1 MSRKICV
8 ITGSR
13 AEYGLLRWV
22 MQGIK
27 DHPDLTLQL
36 IVTGMHL
43 SEDFGMTVDEI
54 ENDDFEI
61 NDKIEILTYRDS
73 SLGVSQSMADAL
85 LGFAEAFHRLKP
97 DLVLVLGDRYEVF
110 SAATAAHVARIPI
123 AHIHGG
129 ESTEGLIDEAFRHSI
144 TKMSQLHFVA
154 AKEYRQRVIQLGE
167 NPEKVFLVGGLGID
181 GINNLKLLDKKTL
194 ENKLDF
200 EFGIKN
206 LLVTFHPVTLENLT
220 AKNQMKELLMALS
233 ELKDTKI
240 IFTMPNSD
248 TESKTIFQL
257 IQDFV
262 QYNPNAKSYYSLG
275 QQKYF
280 STIMY
285 VDAVVGNS
293 SSGLLEVPSFKKPT
307 VDIGDRQRGRI
318 KAKSV
323 ISCEPK
329 TEDIRRAIK
338 ELYSANFQNT
348 LQEVESPFGKG
359 GASQKILT
367 ILESVHFKDLLKKE
381 FYSLDI
387 LQ

>member
-1 MSRKICV
+1 MSRKICI

-27 DHPDLTLQL
+27 DHPDLKLQL

-43 SEDFGMTVDEI
+43 SKDFGMTIDEI
-54 ENDDFEI
+54 ENDGFEV
-61 NDKIEILTYRDS
+61 NDKIDILSYTDT
-73 SLGVSQSMADAL
+73 SLGISQSMADAL
-85 LGFAEAFHRLKP
+85 LGFAKAFHRLKP
-97 DLVLVLGDRYEVF
+97 DLVLVLGDRFEVF
-110 SAATAAHVARIPI
+110 SAVTSAHVARIPI

-144 TKMSQLHFVA
+144 TKMSQIHFVA

-181 GINNLKLLDKKTL
+181 GINNLKLLDKEML

-200 EFGIKN
+200 KFGTKN

-220 AKNQMKELLMALS
+220 AKNQMKELLLALS

-248 TESKTIFQL
+248 AESKVISQL

-262 QYNPNAKSYYSLG
+262 QRNPNTKAYYSLG

-280 STIMY
+280 STIMH
-285 VDAVVGNS
+285 VDGVVGNS

-323 ISCEPK
+323 ISCAPK
-329 TEDIRRAIK
+329 AEDIGKAIK
-338 ELYSANFQNT
+338 KLYSSNFQDT

-367 ILESVHFKDLLKKE
+367 ILESVHLEDLLKKE
-381 FYSLDI
+381 FYNLEV
-387 LQ
+387 L

>member
-43 SEDFGMTVDEI
+43 SKDFGMTVDEI
-54 ENDDFEI
+54 ENDGFAI
-61 NDKIEILTYRDS
+61 NDKIEILSYTDS
-73 SLGVSQSMADAL
+73 SLGISQSMADAL
-85 LGFAEAFHRLKP
+85 LGFADAFDRLKP
-97 DLVLVLGDRYEVF
+97 DLVLLLGDRFEVF
-110 SAATAAHVARIPI
+110 SAATSAHTARIPI

-129 ESTEGLIDEAFRHSI
+129 ESSEGVIDEAFRHAV

-154 AKEYRQRVIQLGE
+154 AKEYRNRVIQLGE

-181 GINNLKLLDKKTL
+181 GINNLKLLDKKIL

-200 EFGIKN
+200 EFGTKN

-220 AKNQMKELLMALS
+220 AKNQMKELLLALS

-248 TESKTIFQL
+248 AESKTIIQL

-262 QYNPNAKSYYSLG
+262 QHNPNAKSYYSLG

-280 STIMY
+280 STILY

-338 ELYSANFQNT
+338 ELYSSNFQDT

-367 ILESVHFKDLLKKE
+367 ILESVHLESLLKKE
-381 FYSLDI
+381 FYNLD
-387 LQ
+387 LLE

>member
-43 SEDFGMTVDEI
+43 SKDFGMTIDEI
-54 ENDDFEI
+54 ENDGFEI
-61 NDKIEILTYRDS
+61 NDKIDILSYADT
-73 SLGVSQSMADAL
+73 SLGISQSMADAL

-97 DLVLVLGDRYEVF
+97 DLVLVLGDRFEVF
-110 SAATAAHVARIPI
+110 SAATSAHVARIPI

-144 TKMSQLHFVA
+144 TKMSQIHFVA

-181 GINNLKLLDKKTL
+181 GINNLKLLDKEML

-200 EFGIKN
+200 KFGTKN
-206 LLVTFHPVTLENLT
+206 LLVTFHPVTLEKLT
-220 AKNQMKELLMALS
+220 AKNQMKELLLALS

-248 TESKTIFQL
+248 AESKAIFQL

-262 QYNPNAKSYYSLG
+262 QRNPSAKAYYSLG

-280 STIMY
+280 STIMH
-285 VDAVVGNS
+285 VDGVIGNS

-323 ISCEPK
+323 ISCSPK
-329 TEDIRRAIK
+329 AEDIGRAIK
-338 ELYSANFQNT
+338 KLYSSNFQDT

-359 GASQKILT
+359 GAIQKILT
-367 ILESVHFKDLLKKE
+367 VLESVHLQSLLKKE
-381 FYSLDI
+381 FYNLDI
-387 LQ
+387 L

>member
-1 MSRKICV
+1 MSRKICI

-43 SEDFGMTVDEI
+43 SKDFGMTIDEI
-54 ENDDFEI
+54 ENDGFEV
-61 NDKIEILTYRDS
+61 NDKIDILSYTDT
-73 SLGVSQSMADAL
+73 SLGISQSMADAL
-85 LGFAEAFHRLKP
+85 LGFAKAFHRLKP
-97 DLVLVLGDRYEVF
+97 DLVLVLGDRFEVF
-110 SAATAAHVARIPI
+110 SAATSAHVARIPI

-144 TKMSQLHFVA
+144 TKMSQIHFVA

-181 GINNLKLLDKKTL
+181 GINNLKLLDKEML

-200 EFGIKN
+200 KFGTKN

-220 AKNQMKELLMALS
+220 AKNQMKELLLALS

-248 TESKTIFQL
+248 AESKVISQL

-262 QYNPNAKSYYSLG
+262 QRNPNTKAYYSLG

-280 STIMY
+280 STIMH
-285 VDAVVGNS
+285 VDGVIGNS

-318 KAKSV
+318 KANSV
-323 ISCEPK
+323 ISCAPK
-329 TEDIRRAIK
+329 AEDIGKAIK
-338 ELYSANFQNT
+338 KLYSSNFQDT
-348 LQEVESPFGKG
+348 LREVESPFGKG

-367 ILESVHFKDLLKKE
+367 ILESVNLEDLLKKE
-381 FYSLDI
+381 FYNLDV
-387 LQ
+387 L

>member
-1 MSRKICV
+1 MSRKICI

-43 SEDFGMTVDEI
+43 SKDFGMTIDEI
-54 ENDDFEI
+54 ENDGFEV
-61 NDKIEILTYRDS
+61 NDKIDILSYADT
-73 SLGVSQSMADAL
+73 SLGISQSMADAL
-85 LGFAEAFHRLKP
+85 LGFAKAFYRLKP
-97 DLVLVLGDRYEVF
+97 DLVLVLGDRFEVF
-110 SAATAAHVARIPI
+110 SAATSAHVARIPI

-144 TKMSQLHFVA
+144 TKMSQIHFVA

-181 GINNLKLLDKKTL
+181 GINNLKLLDKEML

-200 EFGIKN
+200 KFGTKN

-220 AKNQMKELLMALS
+220 AKNQMKELLLALS

-248 TESKTIFQL
+248 AESKVISQL

-262 QYNPNAKSYYSLG
+262 QRNPNTKAYYSLG

-280 STIMY
+280 STIMH
-285 VDAVVGNS
+285 VDGVIGNS

-323 ISCEPK
+323 ISCAPK
-329 TEDIRRAIK
+329 AEDIGRAIK
-338 ELYSANFQNT
+338 KLYSSNFQDT

-367 ILESVHFKDLLKKE
+367 ILESVHLEDLLKKE
-381 FYSLDI
+381 FYNLDV
-387 LQ
+387 L

>member
-43 SEDFGMTVDEI
+43 SKDFGMTVDEI
-54 ENDDFEI
+54 ENDGFAI
-61 NDKIEILTYRDS
+61 NDKIEILSYTDS
-73 SLGVSQSMADAL
+73 SLGISQSMADAL
-85 LGFAEAFHRLKP
+85 LGFAEAFDRLKP
-97 DLVLVLGDRYEVF
+97 DLVLLLGDRFEVF
-110 SAATAAHVARIPI
+110 SAATSAHTARIPI

-129 ESTEGLIDEAFRHSI
+129 ESSEGVIDEAFRHAV

-154 AKEYRQRVIQLGE
+154 AKEYRNRVIQLGE

-181 GINNLKLLDKKTL
+181 GINNLKLLDKKIL

-200 EFGIKN
+200 EFGTKN

-220 AKNQMKELLMALS
+220 AKNQMKELLLALS

-248 TESKTIFQL
+248 AESKVISQL

-262 QYNPNAKSYYSLG
+262 QRNPNTKSYYSLG

-280 STIMY
+280 STILY

-338 ELYSANFQNT
+338 ELYSSNFQDT

-367 ILESVHFKDLLKKE
+367 ILESVHLESLLKKE
-381 FYSLDI
+381 FYNLD
-387 LQ
+387 LLE

>member
-43 SEDFGMTVDEI
+43 SKDFGMTVDEI
-54 ENDDFEI
+54 ENDGFAI
-61 NDKIEILTYRDS
+61 NDKIEILSYTDN
-73 SLGVSQSMADAL
+73 SLGISQSMADAL

-110 SAATAAHVARIPI
+110 SAATSAHIARIPI

-129 ESTEGLIDEAFRHSI
+129 ESSEGTIDEAFRHSI

-167 NPEKVFLVGGLGID
+167 NPGKVFLVGGLGID
-181 GINNLKLLDKKTL
+181 GINNLKLLDKEML
-194 ENKLDF
+194 ENELDF
-200 EFGIKN
+200 EFGTKN
-206 LLVTFHPVTLENLT
+206 LLVTFHPVTLENFT
-220 AKNQMKELLMALS
+220 AKNQIKELLLALS

-248 TESKTIFQL
+248 AESKTIFQF

-262 QYNPNAKSYYSLG
+262 QHNPNAKSYHSLG

-329 TEDIRRAIK
+329 AEDIRRAIK
-338 ELYSANFQNT
+338 ELYSSNFQDT
-348 LQEVESPFGKG
+348 LQEVENPFGKG

-367 ILESVHFKDLLKKE
+367 VLESVHLEDLLKKE
-381 FYSLDI
+381 FYNLDI
-387 LQ
+387 L

>member
-1 MSRKICV
+1 MSRKICI

-43 SEDFGMTVDEI
+43 SKDFGMTIDEI
-54 ENDDFEI
+54 ENDGFEV
-61 NDKIEILTYRDS
+61 NDKIDILSYTNT
-73 SLGVSQSMADAL
+73 SLGISQSMADAL
-85 LGFAEAFHRLKP
+85 LGFAKAFHRLKP
-97 DLVLVLGDRYEVF
+97 DLVLVLGDRFEVF
-110 SAATAAHVARIPI
+110 SAATSAHVARIPI

-144 TKMSQLHFVA
+144 TKMSQIHFVA

-181 GINNLKLLDKKTL
+181 GINNLKLLDKEML

-200 EFGIKN
+200 KFGTKN

-220 AKNQMKELLMALS
+220 AKNQMKELLLALS

-248 TESKTIFQL
+248 AESKVISQL

-262 QYNPNAKSYYSLG
+262 QRNPNTKAYYSLG

-280 STIMY
+280 STIMH
-285 VDAVVGNS
+285 VDGVIGNS

-318 KAKSV
+318 KANSV
-323 ISCEPK
+323 ISCAPK
-329 TEDIRRAIK
+329 AEDIGKAIK
-338 ELYSANFQNT
+338 KLYSSNFQDT
-348 LQEVESPFGKG
+348 LREVESPFGKG

-367 ILESVHFKDLLKKE
+367 ILESVNLEDLLKKE
-381 FYSLDI
+381 FYNLDV
-387 LQ
+387 L

>member
-1 MSRKICV
+1 MSRKICI

-43 SEDFGMTVDEI
+43 SKDFGMTIDEI
-54 ENDDFEI
+54 ENDGFEV
-61 NDKIEILTYRDS
+61 NDKIDILSYADT
-73 SLGVSQSMADAL
+73 SLGISQSMADAL
-85 LGFAEAFHRLKP
+85 LGFAKAFYRLKP
-97 DLVLVLGDRYEVF
+97 DLVLVLGDRFEVF
-110 SAATAAHVARIPI
+110 SAATSAHVARIPI

-144 TKMSQLHFVA
+144 TKMSQIHFVA

-181 GINNLKLLDKKTL
+181 GINNLKLLDKEML

-200 EFGIKN
+200 KFGTKN

-220 AKNQMKELLMALS
+220 AKNQMKELLLALS

-248 TESKTIFQL
+248 AESKVISQL

-262 QYNPNAKSYYSLG
+262 QRNPNTKAYYSLG

-280 STIMY
+280 STIMH
-285 VDAVVGNS
+285 VDGVIGNS

-323 ISCEPK
+323 ISCAPK
-329 TEDIRRAIK
+329 AEDIGRAIK
-338 ELYSANFQNT
+338 KLYSSNFQDT

-367 ILESVHFKDLLKKE
+367 ILESVNLEDLLKKE
-381 FYSLDI
+381 FYNLDV
-387 LQ
+387 L

>member
-13 AEYGLLRWV
+13 AEYGLLRWI

-43 SEDFGMTVDEI
+43 SKDFGMTVDEI
-54 ENDDFEI
+54 ENDGFAI
-61 NDKIEILTYRDS
+61 NDKIEILSYTDT
-73 SLGVSQSMADAL
+73 SLGISQSMADAL
-85 LGFAEAFHRLKP
+85 LGFAEAFNRLKP

-110 SAATAAHVARIPI
+110 SAATSAHIARIPI

-144 TKMSQLHFVA
+144 TKMSQIHFVA

-181 GINNLKLLDKKTL
+181 GINNLKLLDKEML

-200 EFGIKN
+200 KFGTKN
-206 LLVTFHPVTLENLT
+206 LLVTFHPVTLEKLT
-220 AKNQMKELLMALS
+220 AKNQMKELLLALS

-248 TESKTIFQL
+248 AESKAIFQL

-262 QYNPNAKSYYSLG
+262 QRNPSAKAYYSLG

-323 ISCEPK
+323 ISCSPQA
-329 TEDIRRAIK
+329 EDIGRAIK
-338 ELYSANFQNT
+338 KLYSSNFQDT

-367 ILESVHFKDLLKKE
+367 VLESVHLQSLLKKE
-381 FYSLDI
+381 FYNLDI
-387 LQ
+387 L